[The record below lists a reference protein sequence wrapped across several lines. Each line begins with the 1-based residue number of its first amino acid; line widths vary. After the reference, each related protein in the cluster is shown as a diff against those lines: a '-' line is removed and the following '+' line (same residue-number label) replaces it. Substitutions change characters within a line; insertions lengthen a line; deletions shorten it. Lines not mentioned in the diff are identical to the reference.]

1 MDMRPNLF
9 SNIVLTGGNTLF
21 NGLMDRLNNEL
32 SILAPG
38 VSFFKLI

>member
-1 MDMRPNLF
+1 MRPNLF